1 MSVAEGST
9 RVPPRGGALRSRKGT
24 GMRTASISR
33 PQGILQIYCSGGGA
47 GWRAVWTPRGKRMHS
62 TLPLNQS
69 PGMAA
74 DKAKERARQRKEQI
88 HFTDVTVKAFECS
101 DKYFKIK

>member
-9 RVPPRGGALRSRKGT
+9 LVPPHSGALRSRKGT

-47 GWRAVWTPRGKRMHS
+47 GWRAVWTPREKTGCTAPCHLFNHKEWLPTRKRREQDRGKSRFILQM
-62 TLPLNQS
+62 
-69 PGMAA
+69 
-74 DKAKERARQRKEQI
+74 
-88 HFTDVTVKAFECS
+88 
-101 DKYFKIK
+101 